1 MSSERLLMTK
11 ISSGSIGRDV
21 SSALSP
27 EDDRDLLLRL
37 LEDEGIESAEKPAFG
52 DSPERLPLSFAQKR
66 LWFLDR
72 LQPGNPF
79 YNVVAAFELRGPLNV
94 TALRRSLG
102 EIVRRHGA
110 LRTRFVVQDGEPEQ
124 KIEPVMEIPVPVT
137 DLRDQEPAG
146 RRRRAEQMIM
156 GMGREP
162 FVLSEGPLLRVLV
175 LQIDEREYLFGLSV
189 HHIVFDEWSM
199 GVLQRELQSLYEDY
213 LSSEE
218 EGRQPSPRELPM
230 QYADY
235 TLWQQEWFRGELF
248 ERQRRYWKTQLRGMP
263 QVLDLTT
270 DYARPP
276 LTRYRGLISAAAAR
290 RELWDQLGRLSRR
303 EGATLFM
310 TLLAAFQTLLL
321 RYTGQSDFGV
331 GVPVAHRHRTPV
343 QGMIGFCLNTLVL
356 RADLSGAP
364 TFLDVLARVRETALA
379 GFQHQEMPLE
389 RLVEEIV
396 PERDMSHTPLF
407 QVMFA
412 LLSGIA
418 PSMEF
423 SGLSMNMIPI
433 EPGTSKCDLTLM
445 AVDSANPVVA
455 FNYDTDLF
463 EPAGIERMI
472 AHFQNLLEAIAADA
486 CP

>member
-52 DSPERLPLSFAQKR
+52 DWPERLPLSFAQKR

-248 ERQRRYWKTQLRGMP
+248 ERQRRYWKTQLRGVP

-290 RELWDQLGRLSRR
+290 RELWDQLGGL
-303 EGATLFM
+303 
-310 TLLAAFQTLLL
+310 
-321 RYTGQSDFGV
+321 
-331 GVPVAHRHRTPV
+331 
-343 QGMIGFCLNTLVL
+343 
-356 RADLSGAP
+356 
-364 TFLDVLARVRETALA
+364 
-379 GFQHQEMPLE
+379 
-389 RLVEEIV
+389 
-396 PERDMSHTPLF
+396 SHTPLF
-407 QVMFA
+407 QAMFA

-455 FNYDTDLF
+455 FNFDSDLF

-472 AHFQNLLEAIAADA
+472 AHFQNLLEGIAADA
-486 CP
+486 